1 MTTEVKVFANHGWP
15 VDVLPISINGLAVG
29 GQVRVPAGETR
40 GFCVHSGQDLL
51 IHEVQPH
58 ETADGVADVA
68 HSIALLAGTV
78 NGFEKRL
85 LEFMDVLKTEP
96 GVVDQRWLAIARTQL
111 ELGFLALRRALPP
124 AEDCR

>member
-15 VDVLPISINGLAVG
+15 VDVLPISINGQAVG
-29 GQVRVPAGETR
+29 EEVRVPAGEI
-40 GFCVHSGQDLL
+40 GHFCVHSGQDLL
-51 IHEVQPH
+51 IHEVQPN
-58 ETADGVADVA
+58 ETADEA
-68 HSIALLAGTV
+68 HSVAIVEEILKA
-78 NGFEKRL
+78 FEKRL